1 MSLPEMP
8 DDRRQVFLDSLVSGA
23 AAHLALA
30 PGIKVCAQQAGRQ
43 SALALHIAREALQ
56 TGQLQRVLERRFEQ
70 AVAFD
75 GCFAYLDAQG
85 ALVIWHALPAAHG
98 ALDRI
103 LSRLLSLAD
112 LSALD
117 ARASR

>member
-1 MSLPEMP
+1 MSRQEMP
-8 DDRRQVFLDSLVSGA
+8 DDQRQVFLDSLVSGA
-23 AAHLALA
+23 AAHLPLA
-30 PGIKVCAQQAGRQ
+30 PGITLRAQQAGQ
-43 SALALHIAREALQ
+43 QPGLALHVAREALQ

-98 ALDRI
+98 ALDRV
-103 LSRLLSLAD
+103 LSRLLSLAE
-112 LSALD
+112 LTALD
-117 ARASR
+117 VRTRR

>member
-1 MSLPEMP
+1 MP
-8 DDRRQVFLDSLVSGA
+8 DDQRKVFLDNLVSGT
-23 AAHLALA
+23 AAHLPLA
-30 PGIKVCAQQAGRQ
+30 PGIKV
-43 SALALHIAREALQ
+43 SALHAGDRPGLALQVAREALQ
-56 TGQLQRVLERRFEQ
+56 TGQLQRVLELRCEH
-70 AVAFD
+70 ALAFD
-75 GCFAYLDAQG
+75 GCFVYLDAQY